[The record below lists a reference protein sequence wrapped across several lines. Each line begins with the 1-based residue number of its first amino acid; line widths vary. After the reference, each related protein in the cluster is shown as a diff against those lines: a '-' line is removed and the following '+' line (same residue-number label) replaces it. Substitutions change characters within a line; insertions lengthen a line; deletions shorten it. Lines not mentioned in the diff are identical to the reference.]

1 MFFRKKI
8 EECGIRNG
16 KMTENK
22 KIKIGIISDTH
33 GLLRTEVLD
42 ILQSCDCIFH
52 AGDVDRPE
60 LLDTIRSLGALYVV
74 RGNNDGYWAQNLRR
88 SLNFTV
94 GNVKFFMVHDRKDVA
109 WELGD
114 TQVVIFGHSH
124 QYFAKEIDGRLWL
137 NPGSCGRSRFGGDVT
152 MAVKRQLAGG
162 KNRALN
168 SCNVE
173 KRNIQNTVLQL
184 CCRKIGKNRGENCRK
199 MTLQF

>member
-1 MFFRKKI
+1 MI
-8 EECGIRNG
+8 
-16 KMTENK
+16 ENK
-22 KIKIGIISDTH
+22 RIKIGIISDTH

-152 MAVKRQLAGG
+152 MAGG